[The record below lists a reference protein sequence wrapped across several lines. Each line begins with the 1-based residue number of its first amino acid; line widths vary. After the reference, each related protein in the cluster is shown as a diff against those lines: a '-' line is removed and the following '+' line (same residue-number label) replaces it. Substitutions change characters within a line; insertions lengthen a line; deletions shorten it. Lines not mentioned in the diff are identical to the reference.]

1 MLTQKPKRY
10 RYPAE
15 IISYA
20 IWMYHRFNTSYRDI
34 EEVRI
39 YMDGNKMAEDGSA
52 PYGYNFELSPSQM
65 GKHEFEVVVENEKG
79 NKDSDKIILDVA
91 GYL

>member
-34 EEVRI
+34 EEMLRYRGILVSYETVRTWS
-39 YMDGNKMAEDGSA
+39 NKFGKSFADVIDMFLNKKKS
-52 PYGYNFELSPSQM
+52 FQM
-65 GKHEFEVVVENEKG
+65 SKFDLK
-79 NKDSDKIILDVA
+79 L
-91 GYL
+91 